1 MNSQS
6 DKGFALFAGFSSNG
20 AKMGRKT
27 TSEHARKQ
35 PEILPSGKVNPHITV
50 IAGAGVGHLSG
61 QHL

>member
-1 MNSQS
+1 V
-6 DKGFALFAGFSSNG
+6 LFAGFSING

-50 IAGAGVGHLSG
+50 IAGAGAGHLSG